1 MKIKKKS
8 YILDKYL
15 DIIKRQNAPMGSLV
29 FFETEEENSEFLHLF
44 MDGIIEDFL
53 ISKNALISFIKNI
66 SKRQNRYGFSHTTLE
81 SYILGAFS
89 WANSNEGAQFWIKI
103 EKEYKD
109 YISKIKKDF

>member
-15 DIIKRQNAPMGSLV
+15 DIIKRQNVPIGTLV
-29 FFETEEENSEFLHLF
+29 FFETEEENSAFLHLF

-53 ISKNALISFIKNI
+53 ISKNALIPFIKNL
-66 SKRQNRYGFSHTTLE
+66 SKRQNRYGFSYTTLA

-89 WANSNEGAQFWIKI
+89 WANSNEGVQFWIKI